1 MTVQSTVQTA
11 LIKGTKRL
19 AEAGIEGGA
28 RDARLL
34 MAHVLGFAPSRL
46 TLVMPDA
53 ISEADEAA
61 FDAAIARRVNREPVS
76 HILGHREFYGR
87 SFKVSSDVLD
97 PRPETEILIA
107 EALARPFNSV
117 LDLGTGSGAILLTL
131 LAEQILAKGLGTDLS
146 EPALKVARENADALG
161 LTGRARFQQANWWDG
176 IDGEFEL
183 IVSNPPYIALSEMP
197 SLAPEL
203 AHEPRM
209 ALTDEA
215 DGLTA
220 YRAIARGARAH
231 LAPRGRL
238 IVEIGPTQ
246 GAAVSELFLAQGLKG
261 VRVIADLDGRDRV
274 VRAQAP
280 NPHPRNRGK

>member
-1 MTVQSTVQTA
+1 MTVQAA
-11 LIKGTKRL
+11 LIEGTKRL

-34 MAHVLGFAPSRL
+34 MAHVLGVAPSRL

-53 ISEADEAA
+53 IPEGDRAAFEAA
-61 FDAAIARRVNREPVS
+61 IGRRVRREPVS
-76 HILGHREFYGR
+76 HILGYREFYGWR
-87 SFKVSSDVLD
+87 FKVSGDVLD

-107 EALARPFNSV
+107 EALSRPFSSV

-131 LAEQILAKGLGTDLS
+131 LAEQVLAKGLGTDLS
-146 EPALKVARENADALG
+146 EAALNVARANAEG
-161 LTGRARFQQANWWDG
+161 LELATRAGFQQADWWDG
-176 IDGEFEL
+176 IEGRFEL
-183 IVSNPPYIALSEMP
+183 IVSNPPYIALDEMP

-215 DGLTA
+215 DGLSA
-220 YRAIARGARAH
+220 YRAIAKGARTH

-246 GAAVSELFLAQGLKG
+246 GAAVSDLFLAEGLKG

-280 NPHPRNRGK
+280 NPHPRNAAK